1 MIAAAQSESFF
12 IIISPKRWQSGAL
25 LYRNASIRWGLRAT
39 ISKGLNGDPIT
50 GTLEQSDLSRFA
62 LIALGLLTT
71 IIPE

>member
-1 MIAAAQSESFF
+1 M
-12 IIISPKRWQSGAL
+12 ISPKRWQSGAL
-25 LYRNASIRWGLRAT
+25 LYRNASMRWGPRAT